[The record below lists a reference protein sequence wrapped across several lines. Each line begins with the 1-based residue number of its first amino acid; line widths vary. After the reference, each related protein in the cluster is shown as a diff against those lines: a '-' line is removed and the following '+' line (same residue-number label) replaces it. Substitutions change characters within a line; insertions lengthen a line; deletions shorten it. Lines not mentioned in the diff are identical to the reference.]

1 MESELHPILKTMSLM
16 ADQMA
21 NFWGKNCEI
30 SIYQLDNNRYKITY
44 ISKSKVTNRVL
55 GDEISKEEM
64 EKINNTT
71 GVMSLNNTK
80 DGRIIKSSIIPIKDD
95 KENLIGF
102 MSINYDITELMVAKN
117 FLEDLGGICPQGYQ
131 AEDSKNQSIH
141 NILYEF
147 VDNCLD
153 DVGKPVTYLNKE
165 EKVQIVKRL
174 NEQGVFL
181 IKGSVDYLA
190 EKLCVSRYTIYNYLE
205 EIKE

>member
-44 ISKSKVTNRVL
+44 ISKSKVTNRAL
-55 GDEISKEEM
+55 GDEISIEEM
-64 EKINNTT
+64 EKNTNST

-80 DGRIIKSSIIPIKDD
+80 EGRIIKSSIIPIKDD

-102 MSINYDITELMVAKN
+102 MSINYDITELMLAKK